1 MQRLDRSACEEMDRA
16 DDLAFARE
24 RFHLPEGVVYLDGNS
39 LGALPR
45 ATPARIEAVIQSQ
58 WGDDLITGWNK
69 HGWVDLPRRLG
80 AQLAPLIGAQADEV
94 VVCDST
100 SLNVFKL
107 LSAALAL
114 KPKRKV
120 ILSDNG
126 NFPTD
131 LYMAQGLAGLLGC
144 EHRLELVRPEQVL
157 ERIAED
163 VAVVMLTEVDY
174 RTGRRHDMAAINA
187 RAREMGVL
195 TLWDLAHS
203 AGAMPVDLNGTGSDF
218 AVGCGYKYLNGGP
231 GAPAF
236 LFVARRWLDQARQP
250 LFGWFGHAKPFDF
263 DTAYQPKDGIERY
276 LVGTPPVI
284 SMAALG
290 CGLDTFAGIDLA
302 SLRRKSLAL
311 GDLMIR
317 LVTQEC
323 DGFGLGLASPAEGAR
338 RGSQISYA
346 HAQGYAVM
354 QALINRGVI
363 GDFRAP
369 DLLRF
374 GFTPLYLRFQD
385 IWDAVA
391 ILKAVLTGEEWRR
404 PEFNQRAAVT

>member
-1 MQRLDRSACEEMDRA
+1 MPILDRATCETLDR
-16 DDLAFARE
+16 DDPLAFARD
-24 RFHLPEGVVYLDGNS
+24 RFHVPAGTIYLDGNS
-39 LGALPR
+39 LGALPK
-45 ATPARIEAVIQSQ
+45 ATPDRIDDVIRRQ
-58 WGDDLITGWNK
+58 WGEDLITGWNR
-69 HGWVDLPRRLG
+69 HGWVELPRRLG
-80 AQLAPLIGAQADEV
+80 AQLAPLIGAATDEV

-107 LSAALAL
+107 LSAALQL
-114 KPKRKV
+114 LPGRKV

-131 LYMAQGLAGLLGC
+131 LYMAQGLAHLLGRG
-144 EHRLELVRPEQVL
+144 HRLELVRPEDVQA
-157 ERIAED
+157 RIGED
-163 VAVVMLTEVDY
+163 VAIVMLTEVDY

-187 RAREMGVL
+187 RAKENGAL

-218 AVGCGYKYLNGGP
+218 AIGCGYKYLNGGP

-236 LFVARRWLDQARQP
+236 LFVARRWQDATQQP
-250 LFGWFGHAKPFDF
+250 LFGWFGHAAPFAF
-263 DTAYQPKDGIERY
+263 DTGYRPKDGIDRY

-284 SMAALG
+284 SMMALG
-290 CGLDTFAGIDLA
+290 CGLDTFAGIDLGA
-302 SLRRKSLAL
+302 LRQKSVAL

-317 LVTQEC
+317 LVSQEC
-323 DGFGLGLASPAEGAR
+323 APYGLSLASPTEGAR
-338 RGSQISYA
+338 RGSQVSYA
-346 HAQGYAVM
+346 HANGYAVM
-354 QALINRGVI
+354 QALIARRVI

-374 GFTPLYLRFQD
+374 GFTPLYLRYQD

-391 ILKAVLTGEEWRR
+391 ILKSVLGSEEWRR
-404 PEFNQRAAVT
+404 PEFGVRAAVT

>member
-1 MQRLDRSACEEMDRA
+1 MQAIDRKACEEMDRA
-16 DDLAFARE
+16 DPLAFARD
-24 RFHLPEGVVYLDGNS
+24 RFHVPEGTLYLDGNS

-45 ATPARIEAVIQSQ
+45 ATPGKIDEVIRRQ
-58 WGDDLITGWNK
+58 WGDDLITGWNR
-69 HGWVDLPRRLG
+69 HGWVELPRRLG
-80 AQLAPLIGAQADEV
+80 AQLAPLIGAAADEV

-107 LSAALAL
+107 LSAALQL
-114 KPKRKV
+114 RPDRKV
-120 ILSDNG
+120 ILSDDG

-131 LYMAQGLAGLLGC
+131 LYMAQGLAHLLGRG
-144 EHRLELVRPEQVL
+144 HRLELVKPD
-157 ERIAED
+157 D
-163 VAVVMLTEVDY
+163 VATRIDDDVAIVMLTEVDY
-174 RTGRRHDMAAINA
+174 RTGRRHDMTAINA
-187 RAREMGVL
+187 RAKEKGVL

-218 AVGCGYKYLNGGP
+218 AIGCGYKYLNGGP

-236 LFVARRWLDQARQP
+236 LFVAKRWQEATQQP
-250 LFGWFGHAKPFDF
+250 LFGWFGHAQPFAF
-263 DTAYQPKDGIERY
+263 DTEYRPKDGIDRY

-284 SMAALG
+284 SMMALG

-302 SLRRKSLAL
+302 ALRRKSMAL

-317 LVTQEC
+317 LVAQEC
-323 DGFGLGLASPAEGAR
+323 GGFCLSLASPAESSR

-346 HAQGYAVM
+346 HEHGYAVM
-354 QALINRGVI
+354 QALIGRRVI

-391 ILKAVLTGEEWRR
+391 ILKIVLTQEEWRR
-404 PEFNQRAAVT
+404 PEFNVRAAVT